1 MRRAVEFESF
11 VSLYFLAPSFNEL
24 IERQMH
30 RIVLSWIEE
39 VDDELVLWIDRVH
52 DCQHNATLPMKDGLL
67 EIIIRTR
74 SVCEAEN
81 VLRSAWSLDIKNTV
95 GCRDGQEWY
104 VVAVVNGE
112 SYYDATEFFL
122 IQDLA
127 CCEIE
132 HDEGA
137 SCRANH

>member
-1 MRRAVEFESF
+1 MR
-11 VSLYFLAPSFNEL
+11 
-24 IERQMH
+24 
-30 RIVLSWIEE
+30 
-39 VDDELVLWIDRVH
+39 
-52 DCQHNATLPMKDGLL
+52 DGLL

-122 IQDLA
+122 MQDLA

-132 HDEGA
+132 YDEGA

>member
-11 VSLYFLAPSFNEL
+11 ASLYFLAPSFNEL

-39 VDDELVLWIDRVH
+39 VDDELVLWIEGVH
-52 DCQHNATLPMKDGLL
+52 DCQHNAILPMKDGLL
-67 EIIIRTR
+67 EIVIRAS
-74 SVCEAEN
+74 SVRETKEI
-81 VLRSAWSLDIKNTV
+81 LRGAWRLGIKDTIS
-95 GCRDGQEWY
+95 CRDGQEWY

-122 IQDLA
+122 MQDLA